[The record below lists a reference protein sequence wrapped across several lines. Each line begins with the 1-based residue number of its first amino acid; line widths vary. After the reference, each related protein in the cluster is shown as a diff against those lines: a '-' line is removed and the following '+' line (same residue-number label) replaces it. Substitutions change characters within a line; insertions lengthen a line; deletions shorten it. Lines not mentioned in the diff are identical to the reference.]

1 MVALGLFD
9 QISEESMPIDNAP
22 QLERLLSLVK
32 EGQLTQEEFGV
43 LQAHFDLK
51 ITPPPQGT
59 TNQTTAAPESPS
71 TEEKTADSFWKK
83 PIFGNK
89 SLVEKVTNYFAKP
102 PVPPYSLDRYGQL
115 WKQLETKAIT
125 LQGLENRKFGNQEFL
140 DFFRI
145 RILIDLNMGTFKN
158 LKNTIDLF
166 EVMLFSLESFVLINE
181 TEFLYRSPTQL
192 KVYEAIADILD
203 NHTDTTEIVLE
214 MKAKVTPFLKEFKT
228 DEGLRVTK
236 NYILAIKEV
245 SRYKS
250 GVKLLNI
257 LRNLKSR
264 YSLLLS
270 TFKLAQEVLTQP
282 IGTDLEVLEQRVS
295 EIEETVYTL
304 CSAMGMPRNQN
315 NLLGHVKVFH
325 FLALNYRNKNAGA
338 EFKALLGD
346 LRKWEQ
352 IAGELQ
358 SIKDTYP
365 PNDYDVPDV
374 FKQDF
379 PGLPLYQK
387 YQRFLNIRKA

>member
-1 MVALGLFD
+1 
-9 QISEESMPIDNAP
+9 MPINAG
-22 QLERLLSLVK
+22 QQERLLSLVK
-32 EGQLTQEEFGV
+32 GGQLTQEEFDV
-43 LQAHFDLK
+43 LQAHFKLERPA
-51 ITPPPQGT
+51 PPEA
-59 TNQTTAAPESPS
+59 TNGLSARAEEGAA
-71 TEEKTADSFWKK
+71 ADSSASSFWSK
-83 PIFGNK
+83 PIFGNR
-89 SLVEKVTNYFAKP
+89 SLVEKVTSYFAKQ
-102 PVPPYSLDRYGQL
+102 PVPPYSLDRYSQL
-115 WKQLETKAIT
+115 WKQLETKTIT

-192 KVYEAIADILD
+192 KVYEAIAKILD
-203 NHTDTTEIVLE
+203 HHTDSTEILLE
-214 MKAKVTPFLKEFKT
+214 MKAEVTPLLKEFKT
-228 DEGLRVTK
+228 EEGLGVTK

-245 SRYKS
+245 SRHKN

-257 LRNLKSR
+257 LRNLQSR

-270 TFKLAQEVLTQP
+270 TFKLAQDVLTQP
-282 IGTDLEVLEQRVS
+282 IGTDLEVLEKRVS
-295 EIEETVYTL
+295 EIEETIYTL
-304 CSAMGMPRNQN
+304 CSAMGMPKNQN

-346 LRKWEQ
+346 LKKWEQ

-358 SIKDTYP
+358 TIKDTYP
-365 PNDYDVPDV
+365 PNDYDVPDS

-379 PGLPLYQK
+379 PGLGLYQK
-387 YQRFLNIRKA
+387 YQRFLNIRKT

>member
-1 MVALGLFD
+1 
-9 QISEESMPIDNAP
+9 MPINIG
-22 QLERLLSLVK
+22 QRERLLSLVK
-32 EGQLTQEEFGV
+32 EGQLTQEEFDI

-51 ITPPPQGT
+51 SVPAPQSS
-59 TNQTTAAPESPS
+59 AEKPS
-71 TEEKTADSFWKK
+71 GEPGSFWKK
-83 PIFGNK
+83 PIFGNR
-89 SLVEKVTNYFAKP
+89 SIVAAVTDYFAKQPIP
-102 PVPPYSLDRYGQL
+102 PHTVDRYGQL

-203 NHTDTTEIVLE
+203 HHTDSTEILLQ
-214 MKAKVTPFLKEFKT
+214 MKTRVTPFLKEFKT
-228 DEGLRVTK
+228 EEGLEVTK

-245 SRYKS
+245 TRYKS

-282 IGTDLEVLEQRVS
+282 IGTDLAVLEKRVT
-295 EIEETVYTL
+295 EIEETIYTL
-304 CSAMGMPRNQN
+304 CSAMGMPSNQN
-315 NLLGHVKVFH
+315 NLLGYVKVFH
-325 FLALNYRNKNAGA
+325 FLALNYRHKNAGA

-346 LRKWEQ
+346 LKKWEQ

-358 SIKDTYP
+358 HVKDTYP
-365 PNDYDVPDV
+365 PNDYELPDI

-379 PGLPLYQK
+379 PGFPLYQK
-387 YQRFLNIRKA
+387 YQRFLNVRKV